1 MTAASAGSDEISAE
15 KKADIE
21 TLLKLTG
28 ALRLGKQM
36 SSMFVTKMTQAL
48 KENRPDV
55 PPEMYDVLKEEV
67 NNVIEEALPTFAQ
80 LIIPVY
86 NKYYTAEEIKALI
99 HFYSTDLGQKT
110 IRIMPQLMSD
120 SMSLGQQWGQAL
132 GPEIQKRVL
141 KRFKEKGID
150 LSA

>member
-1 MTAASAGSDEISAE
+1 MKKFKIVLAVLLCFVMTAASAGSDEISAE

-80 LIIPVY
+80 LII
-86 NKYYTAEEIKALI
+86 TSI
-99 HFYSTDLGQKT
+99 
-110 IRIMPQLMSD
+110 IR
-120 SMSLGQQWGQAL
+120 
-132 GPEIQKRVL
+132 L
-141 KRFKEKGID
+141 KR
-150 LSA
+150 